1 MKGNP
6 VSAFF
11 YALGGLTFLKFVI
24 KTLVVLN
31 ETFILPGTN
40 VSIAA
45 EVSATATHV
54 FYYQLKKFGAEKGGW
69 AGKQTYIHRPT
80 RY

>member
-6 VSAFF
+6 VSTFF

-24 KTLVVLN
+24 KTLVVLS

-40 VSIAA
+40 VSVAA
-45 EVSATATHV
+45 EASATVAHV
-54 FYYQLKKFGAEKGGW
+54 FCYQLKTYGAGKGGW
-69 AGKQTYIHRPT
+69 AGKQTYTHSPT

>member
-24 KTLVVLN
+24 KTLVVLS

-40 VSIAA
+40 VSVIAEA
-45 EVSATATHV
+45 STTVTHV
-54 FYYQLKKFGAEKGGW
+54 FGYQLKKFGAGKGGW
-69 AGKQTYIHRPT
+69 AGKQTDIHCPT
-80 RY
+80 RH